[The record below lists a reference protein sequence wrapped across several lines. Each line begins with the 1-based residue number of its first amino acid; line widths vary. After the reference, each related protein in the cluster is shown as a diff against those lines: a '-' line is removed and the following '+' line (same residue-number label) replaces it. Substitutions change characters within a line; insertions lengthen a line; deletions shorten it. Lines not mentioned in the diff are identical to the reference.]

1 MFYCPMCEREV
12 CVLSKVCVDCRK
24 IKNFMNCYSR
34 ERVLEIVENVL
45 ARTEDKQDNK
55 IKEEVKKE
63 IEAKQSQYDLRNKD
77 KKKTQVY

>member
-1 MFYCPMCEREV
+1 
-12 CVLSKVCVDCRK
+12 
-24 IKNFMNCYSR
+24 
-34 ERVLEIVENVL
+34 VLEIVENVL

>member
-1 MFYCPMCEREV
+1 MCEREPIV
-12 CVLSKVCVDCRK
+12 FAKVCVDCRK

-45 ARTEDKQDNK
+45 ARTEAKQDNK

-63 IEAKQSQYDLRNKD
+63 IEHKQSQYDLRNK
-77 KKKTQVY
+77 KKNQSV